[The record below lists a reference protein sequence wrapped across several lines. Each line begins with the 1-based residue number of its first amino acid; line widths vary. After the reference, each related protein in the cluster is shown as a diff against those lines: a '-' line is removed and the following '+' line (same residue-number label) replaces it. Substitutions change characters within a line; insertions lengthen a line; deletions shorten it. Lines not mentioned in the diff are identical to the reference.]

1 MITAFAVHDGLLE
14 QRLIE
19 GPEDLVPAIVW
30 VDLVD
35 PTAEERGWVEQAYAQ
50 SLPTA
55 DEIAEIEA
63 SARFFE
69 DDNGLHLN
77 SFFLYEDD
85 DYYRNVNVGFT
96 LGGQRLYTLHDR
108 DLPTFRMFRMRA
120 RRQAA
125 FATTASQILLRLLET
140 TVEQLADELEAV
152 YTQLE
157 RVSREVLDESGRD
170 MREALAQIATQEDLT
185 GKIRLS
191 LMDKQRILS
200 FLSRRNFLD
209 VEQREE
215 LRDILRDVESLLSHA
230 AFLFEKVNFLMDA
243 AMGFISIE
251 QNQIIKIFSIAAVVF
266 LPPTMIASI
275 YGMNF
280 DHMPELDWAWGYP
293 MAIALMVLA
302 GIAPYL
308 FFRHKGWL

>member
-1 MITAFAVHDGLLE
+1 MISAFAVSDGLLE
-14 QRLIE
+14 QRPVA
-19 GPEDLVPAIVW
+19 GPDDLGEAIVW
-30 VDLVD
+30 IDLVD
-35 PTAEERGWVEQAYAQ
+35 PTAEERQWVEQAYAQ

-55 DEIAEIEA
+55 EEIAEIEA

-69 DDNGLHLN
+69 DEEGLHLN
-77 SFFLYEDD
+77 SYFLYEDD
-85 DYYRNVNVGFT
+85 GRYSNINVGFA
-96 LGGQRLYTLHDR
+96 LGDGRLYTLHER

-120 RRQAA
+120 RRQAEL
-125 FATTASQILLRLLET
+125 ATSASQILLRLLET

-152 YTQLE
+152 YTNLE
-157 RVSREVLDESGRD
+157 AVSQTVLSESGRD
-170 MREALAQIATQEDLT
+170 MRDALAQLATQEDLT

-191 LMDKQRILS
+191 LMDKQRVLS
-200 FLSRRNFLD
+200 FLSRRNLLD
-209 VEQREE
+209 VELREE
-215 LRDILRDVESLLSHA
+215 LRDILRDVESLLSHT

-243 AMGFISIE
+243 AMGFINIE

-280 DHMPELDWAWGYP
+280 EHMPELDWTWGYP
-293 MAIALMVLA
+293 AAIALMVLS

-308 FFRHKGWL
+308 FFRYKGWL